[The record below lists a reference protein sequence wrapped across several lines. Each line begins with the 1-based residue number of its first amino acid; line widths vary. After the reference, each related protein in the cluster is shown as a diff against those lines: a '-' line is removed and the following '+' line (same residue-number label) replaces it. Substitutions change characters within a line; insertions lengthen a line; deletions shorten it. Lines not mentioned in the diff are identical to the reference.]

1 VENIPL
7 YYNKICGGGYKLAD
21 ELGVSS
27 VEIIATME
35 KLGVPVELPN
45 PYMSI
50 DDAQRIRASFKKRSG
65 FHSKTPHSLFLLS
78 FH

>member
-1 VENIPL
+1 MVEV
-7 YYNKICGGGYKLAD
+7 YKLAD

-27 VEIIATME
+27 VEIIAAME

-45 PYMSI
+45 PSMSI

-65 FHSKTPHSLFLLS
+65 F
-78 FH
+78 